1 MTAEKFKLQTNIP
14 LECTFKYDKPKVWE
28 NQGEK
33 GPYKTY
39 SYAIT
44 VGKVEGY
51 LGLYE
56 HEAEKMK
63 PFEPLSGKTLVL
75 LKHEVGGN
83 KKEFSVTSKANVSL
97 QEGMKMATEFNGKV
111 KHNPESMTGTMDELA
126 HPAVEDEEQIHVVC
140 SDEVIADRVE
150 IAKKI
155 IGLLGYKEV
164 QDIPEGQ
171 SAIVNTLFMDIAKR
185 I

>member
-14 LECTFKYDKPKVWE
+14 LECTFKYDSPKVWE

-56 HEAEKMK
+56 HEMEKLK
-63 PFEPLSGKTLVL
+63 QYEPLKGKTLVL

-83 KKEFSVTSKANVSL
+83 KKEFTVTSKSEVSL
-97 QEGMKMATEFNGKV
+97 QDGIKMATEFNGKV
-111 KHNPESMTGTMDELA
+111 KHNQENMTGTMDELA
-126 HPAVEDEEQIHVVC
+126 HPEPEEVKVTA
-140 SDEVIADRVE
+140 DDVIADRVE

-155 IGLLGYKEV
+155 IGLLGYSHV

>member
-1 MTAEKFKLQTNIP
+1 MTTEKFKLQTNIP

-111 KHNPESMTGTMDELA
+111 KNNPESMTGTMDELA
-126 HPAVEDEEQIHVVC
+126 HPEQEMPKLREMTMEEKV
-140 SDEVIADRVE
+140 ADRVC
-150 IAKKI
+150 ILKSI
-155 IGLLGYKEV
+155 IGFLGYAKV

>member
-83 KKEFSVTSKANVSL
+83 KKEFSVTSKA
-97 QEGMKMATEFNGKV
+97 
-111 KHNPESMTGTMDELA
+111 LA